1 MSLCLLYDGHTF
13 ILWKEQWHKLPLGL
27 VKVERAMLVRPGLFF
42 AKSYKSL
49 ARLVHS
55 SLMHSNVM
63 QHVTNSSLEETS
75 WCELSSL
82 KNYVLSCVKEAFV
95 WL

>member
-1 MSLCLLYDGHTF
+1 MERTVAQTSLGPRKGRESHVG
-13 ILWKEQWHKLPLGL
+13 KA
-27 VKVERAMLVRPGLFF
+27 RAFF